1 MVDILSEIR
10 IQKKHNII
18 FQNPSIKHSIL
29 VNIDKEI
36 FNFKETI
43 YQTMNDEEIEVV
55 QTRQV
60 FFHLFTFQQR
70 IIKNL
75 YIKGELS
82 EKERDESLHEIESCE
97 KILEKEEKIILDDH
111 EKIFKTS
118 KTWNY
123 FFNEFSVLSDEDEDK
138 INQNLRKINFNKG
151 DIIYNHG

>member
-1 MVDILSEIR
+1 M
-10 IQKKHNII
+10 
-18 FQNPSIKHSIL
+18 
-29 VNIDKEI
+29 
-36 FNFKETI
+36 
-43 YQTMNDEEIEVV
+43 
-55 QTRQV
+55 
-60 FFHLFTFQQR
+60 
-70 IIKNL
+70 